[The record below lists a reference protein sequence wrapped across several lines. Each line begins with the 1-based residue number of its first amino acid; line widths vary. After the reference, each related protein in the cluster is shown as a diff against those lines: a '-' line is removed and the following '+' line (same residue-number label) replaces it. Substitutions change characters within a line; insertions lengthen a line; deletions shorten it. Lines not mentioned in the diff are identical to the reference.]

1 VKSLNIREG
10 LESEMVVM
18 QNQMRNKDDQFK
30 DLESI
35 MKKGWEHNEK
45 AIKGIQSQEIENIK
59 LQLSLENEK

>member
-1 VKSLNIREG
+1 
-10 LESEMVVM
+10 M